1 MWYEILPGFA
11 IMTACLIIPGV
22 ATAQIH
28 KFTNGGKVSSPL
40 LCSPAALVVSTPF
53 VSREAL
59 LIFGWV
65 IITLYILYLSRDC
78 LQAMTMYFMQEKR
91 IARVPYQ
98 YYLMERDKRVSGVGK
113 HYVSKVKRMN
123 FQHFGHCK

>member
-1 MWYEILPGFA
+1 MWWEILPGFA

-28 KFTNGGKVSSPL
+28 KFTNWGK
-40 LCSPAALVVSTPF
+40 
-53 VSREAL
+53 
-59 LIFGWV
+59 
-65 IITLYILYLSRDC
+65 
-78 LQAMTMYFMQEKR
+78 EKR

-113 HYVSKVKRMN
+113 HYVSKGLEN
-123 FQHFGHCK
+123 IH